1 MGEEHCRD
9 ERCESN
15 RAHLSTSRKAQQMG
29 RHSRSAGAPA
39 PDDHAAGAAGRHRGS
54 GRGRKRGIAVPVRT
68 GLLGASAAMAMGAV
82 AVASGLLPGGEQYTV
97 GGGNLPGE
105 QVRTAGAPELQQ
117 QGGSTAEP
125 TDGATTSPGK
135 GTDRPDEPSK
145 SAPSTPDKPSASK
158 SPSKPAKTPE
168 SEPTKSRSAETST
181 KPSSSAP
188 APAETTER
196 ATAPQAPRPSTAA
209 PSTAEAEVLAL
220 VNQERAKVGCQPLRA
235 DKALNGLAEAFSKD
249 MANRGFF
256 DHTDPD
262 GDTPWDRA
270 EQAGIT
276 NLGGE
281 NIARG
286 QADAQAVMASWMASE
301 GHRENILN
309 CDYKTIGIGAHFA
322 DGGPWWTQDFGF

>member
-1 MGEEHCRD
+1 
-9 ERCESN
+9 
-15 RAHLSTSRKAQQMG
+15 MG
-29 RHSRSAGAPA
+29 RHSRSSGAPA
-39 PDDHAAGAAGRHRGS
+39 AEDHAAGAAGRHRG
-54 GRGRKRGIAVPVRT
+54 RGRSRRKGIGGPVRT

-125 TDGATTSPGK
+125 TDEAAAPPSRGD
-135 GTDRPDEPSK
+135 DRPGTPSK
-145 SAPSTPDKPSASK
+145 AAPSTPDKPSASP

-168 SEPTKSRSAETST
+168 SDPTRSRSQETSDS
-181 KPSSSAP
+181 PSSRAP
-188 APAETTER
+188 APAKPTDRPTPP
-196 ATAPQAPRPSTAA
+196 PQTPRPSVSA
-209 PSTAEAEVLAL
+209 PATAEAEVLAL
-220 VNQERAKVGCQPLRA
+220 VNEERAKAGCQPLRA
-235 DKALNGLAEAFSKD
+235 DTALNGLAEAFSKD
-249 MANRGFF
+249 MADRGFF

-270 EQAGIT
+270 DEAGIT

-322 DGGPWWTQDFGF
+322 GGGPWWTQDFGF

>member
-1 MGEEHCRD
+1 
-9 ERCESN
+9 
-15 RAHLSTSRKAQQMG
+15 MG

-39 PDDHAAGAAGRHRGS
+39 AEDHAAGAAGRHRGA
-54 GRGRKRGIAVPVRT
+54 GRGRKKGIGAPVRT

-125 TDGATTSPGK
+125 TAEAPAPPSTGDDGAK
-135 GTDRPDEPSK
+135 QPSK
-145 SAPSTPDKPSASK
+145 SASTTPDKPSASA
-158 SPSKPAKTPE
+158 SPSKSAKTPE
-168 SEPTKSRSAETST
+168 KPESDPTRSRSEKAST
-181 KPSSSAP
+181 KPAGSAP
-188 APAETTER
+188 APEKTRDRVTTPPQTPQPSS
-196 ATAPQAPRPSTAA
+196 TAPSG
-209 PSTAEAEVLAL
+209 AEAEVLAL
-220 VNQERAKVGCQPLRA
+220 VNEERAKVGCRPLRA

-249 MANRGFF
+249 MADRGYF

-270 EQAGIT
+270 DQAGVR

>member
-1 MGEEHCRD
+1 
-9 ERCESN
+9 
-15 RAHLSTSRKAQQMG
+15 MG

-39 PDDHAAGAAGRHRGS
+39 AEDHAAGAAGRHRGR

-125 TDGATTSPGK
+125 TDGASTSPSG
-135 GTDRPDEPSK
+135 GADRSKEPSK
-145 SAPSTPDKPSASK
+145 SAPTTPDKPSASA
-158 SPSKPAKTPE
+158 SPSKPPKKTPE
-168 SEPTKSRSAETST
+168 SEPTRSRSQETSN
-181 KPSSSAP
+181 KPSTRAP
-188 APAETTER
+188 APEKTTES
-196 ATAPQAPRPSTAA
+196 ATPPQTPRPSTSA
-209 PSTAEAEVLAL
+209 PSSAEAEVLAL
-220 VNQERAKVGCQPLRA
+220 VNEERAKVGCQPLRA
-235 DKALNGLAEAFSKD
+235 DKALNSLAEAFSKD
-249 MANRGFF
+249 MAERDFF

-286 QADAQAVMASWMASE
+286 QADAKAVMASWMASE

>member
-1 MGEEHCRD
+1 
-9 ERCESN
+9 
-15 RAHLSTSRKAQQMG
+15 MG

-39 PDDHAAGAAGRHRGS
+39 AEDHAAGAAGRHRGR
-54 GRGRKRGIAVPVRT
+54 GRGRKRGIGGPVRT

-125 TDGATTSPGK
+125 TDEAAASPSRND
-135 GTDRPDEPSK
+135 DRPSTPPK
-145 SAPSTPDKPSASK
+145 SEPSTPDKPSASP
-158 SPSKPAKTPE
+158 SASKPAKTPE
-168 SEPTKSRSAETST
+168 SDPTRSRSQETSDS
-181 KPSSSAP
+181 PSTSAP
-188 APAETTER
+188 APAKTTDR
-196 ATAPQAPRPSTAA
+196 ATPPPQTPRPPVSA

-220 VNQERAKVGCQPLRA
+220 VNEERAKAGCQPLRA
-235 DKALNGLAEAFSKD
+235 DKALSGLAEAFSKD
-249 MANRGFF
+249 MADRGFF

-270 EQAGIT
+270 DQAGIT

-309 CDYKTIGIGAHFA
+309 CDYKTIGIGTHLAG
-322 DGGPWWTQDFGF
+322 GGPWWTQDFGF

>member
-1 MGEEHCRD
+1 
-9 ERCESN
+9 
-15 RAHLSTSRKAQQMG
+15 
-29 RHSRSAGAPA
+29 
-39 PDDHAAGAAGRHRGS
+39 
-54 GRGRKRGIAVPVRT
+54 
-68 GLLGASAAMAMGAV
+68 MAMGAV

-97 GGGNLPGE
+97 GGGSLPGE

-125 TDGATTSPGK
+125 TDGASTSPSTGDD
-135 GTDRPDEPSK
+135 GAREPSK
-145 SAPSTPDKPSASK
+145 SASMTPDKPSASA
-158 SPSKPAKTPE
+158 SPSKPAKPSDTPE
-168 SEPTKSRSAETST
+168 SDPTRSRSENAST
-181 KPSSSAP
+181 KPSGSAP
-188 APAETTER
+188 TPDKTRESVSTPPRTPPPST
-196 ATAPQAPRPSTAA
+196 TAPS
-209 PSTAEAEVLAL
+209 SAEAEVLAL
-220 VNQERAKVGCQPLRA
+220 VNEERAKVGCQPLRA
-235 DKALNGLAEAFSKD
+235 DNALNGLAEAFSKD
-249 MANRGFF
+249 MADRGFF

-270 EQAGIT
+270 DQAGIT

-309 CDYKTIGIGAHFA
+309 CDYKTIGIGAHVA

>member
-1 MGEEHCRD
+1 
-9 ERCESN
+9 
-15 RAHLSTSRKAQQMG
+15 MG

-39 PDDHAAGAAGRHRGS
+39 AEDHAAGAAGRHRGR
-54 GRGRKRGIAVPVRT
+54 GGGRKRGIGVPIRT

-82 AVASGLLPGGEQYTV
+82 AVASGLLPGGGQYTV
-97 GGGNLPGE
+97 GGGKLPGE

-125 TDGATTSPGK
+125 TDGASTPPSG
-135 GTDRPDEPSK
+135 GSDRSSAPSK
-145 SAPSTPDKPSASK
+145 SASSAPDKPSAST
-158 SPSKPAKTPE
+158 SPSKPAKTPG
-168 SEPTKSRSAETST
+168 SDPTGSRSEEPGSS
-181 KPSSSAP
+181 PSSRPPAPEKTTDRVKPPQTPRPSVSAP
-188 APAETTER
+188 A
-196 ATAPQAPRPSTAA
+196 
-209 PSTAEAEVLAL
+209 TAEAEVLAL
-220 VNQERAKVGCQPLRA
+220 VNEERAKAGCQPLRA

-249 MANRGFF
+249 MADRGFF

-270 EQAGIT
+270 EQAGVT

-286 QADAQAVMASWMASE
+286 QADAQAVMASWMASD

-322 DGGPWWTQDFGF
+322 EGGPWWTQDFGF

>member
-1 MGEEHCRD
+1 
-9 ERCESN
+9 
-15 RAHLSTSRKAQQMG
+15 MG
-29 RHSRSAGAPA
+29 RHSRSTGAPA
-39 PDDHAAGAAGRHRGS
+39 AEDHAAGAAGRHRGG
-54 GRGRKRGIAVPVRT
+54 GRGRKRGIAAPVRT

-97 GGGNLPGE
+97 GNGRFPGE
-105 QVRTAGAPELQQ
+105 QVRTEGAPELQQ

-125 TDGATTSPGK
+125 TDGATTPPSRGD
-135 GTDRPDEPSK
+135 DRPGEPSK
-145 SAPSTPDKPSASK
+145 SASPAPDKPSTPK
-158 SPSKPAKTPE
+158 SPSQPAKTPE
-168 SEPTKSRSAETST
+168 SDPTRSRSAETST

-188 APAETTER
+188 APEKTTER
-196 ATAPQAPRPSTAA
+196 ATPPQTPPASSAA

-220 VNQERAKVGCQPLRA
+220 VNEERAKAGCQPLRA

-249 MANRGFF
+249 MADRGFF

-270 EQAGIT
+270 QQAGIT

-286 QADAQAVMASWMASE
+286 QADANAVMASWMASE

-322 DGGPWWTQDFGF
+322 EGGPWWTQDFGF

>member
-1 MGEEHCRD
+1 
-9 ERCESN
+9 
-15 RAHLSTSRKAQQMG
+15 MG

-97 GGGNLPGE
+97 SGGNLPGE

-125 TDGATTSPGK
+125 TDGATTSPSK
-135 GTDRPDEPSK
+135 GADRPDEPSK

-181 KPSSSAP
+181 KPSTSAP
-188 APAETTER
+188 APAKTTER

-220 VNQERAKVGCQPLRA
+220 VNQERAKAGCQPLRA

>member
-1 MGEEHCRD
+1 M
-9 ERCESN
+9 
-15 RAHLSTSRKAQQMG
+15 
-29 RHSRSAGAPA
+29 
-39 PDDHAAGAAGRHRGS
+39 
-54 GRGRKRGIAVPVRT
+54 
-68 GLLGASAAMAMGAV
+68 
-82 AVASGLLPGGEQYTV
+82 ASGLLPGGEQYTV

-125 TDGATTSPGK
+125 TDGASASPSRGDD
-135 GTDRPDEPSK
+135 GARAPSK
-145 SAPSTPDKPSASK
+145 SAPSTPDEPSAST

-168 SEPTKSRSAETST
+168 SDPPRSRSEERSDT
-181 KPSSSAP
+181 PSSRAP
-188 APAETTER
+188 APETTTER
-196 ATAPQAPRPSTAA
+196 ATPPQTPRPSVSA
-209 PSTAEAEVLAL
+209 PATTAEAEVLAL
-220 VNQERAKVGCQPLRA
+220 VNEERAKAGCQPLRA
-235 DKALNGLAEAFSKD
+235 DKALKGLAEAFSQD
-249 MANRGFF
+249 MAARGFF

-270 EQAGIT
+270 DQAGVS

-286 QADAQAVMASWMASE
+286 QADAQAVMDSWMASD

-309 CDYKTIGIGAHFA
+309 CDYQTIGIGAHFA

>member
-1 MGEEHCRD
+1 
-9 ERCESN
+9 
-15 RAHLSTSRKAQQMG
+15 MG

-39 PDDHAAGAAGRHRGS
+39 AEDHAAGAAGRHRGS
-54 GRGRKRGIAVPVRT
+54 GRGRGRKKGIAVPVRT

-125 TDGATTSPGK
+125 TDGGATPSSP
-135 GTDRPDEPSK
+135 GTDRRDEPSK
-145 SAPSTPDKPSASK
+145 SASSTPDEPSASK

-168 SEPTKSRSAETST
+168 SDPTRSRSEETTT
-181 KPSSSAP
+181 KPSSSSP
-188 APAETTER
+188 APEKTRDRVTPPAQTPP
-196 ATAPQAPRPSTAA
+196 APTAA

-220 VNQERAKVGCQPLRA
+220 VNEERAKAGCQPLRA

-249 MANRGFF
+249 MADRGFF

-270 EQAGIT
+270 EQAGVT

-322 DGGPWWTQDFGF
+322 EGGPWWTQDFGF